1 MFTEPIRKLT
11 AIKITEE
18 AEIKFYIHTLI
29 SETKSK
35 IYSKPHRYLVAEP
48 EVEIRSNSN
57 VFTLHYTARFIKRL
71 SSPRHR

>member
-29 SETKSK
+29 TETKSK
-35 IYSKPHRYLVAEP
+35 VYSKPHRYLVADQ
-48 EVEIRSNSN
+48 R
-57 VFTLHYTARFIKRL
+57 
-71 SSPRHR
+71 